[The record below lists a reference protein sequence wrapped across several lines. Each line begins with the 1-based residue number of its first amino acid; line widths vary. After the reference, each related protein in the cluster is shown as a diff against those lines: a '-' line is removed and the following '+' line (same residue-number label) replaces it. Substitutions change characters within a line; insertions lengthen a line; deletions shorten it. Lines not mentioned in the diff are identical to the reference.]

1 MTQLHVLKVFVGAD
15 GQGGNPLGVFLA
27 AGLWDAAKRQR
38 IAAEL
43 GFSETVF
50 VRDAGR
56 AEVRIHTP
64 ATELPLAGHPLVGT
78 SWLLRRA
85 GADVLVI
92 RPPAGDV
99 PTWVDG
105 ENTWIS
111 ARPELAP
118 EFDMRQ
124 LTAPADVDS
133 HPGAGPDEHLH
144 IWSWQDETAGEVRV
158 RVFPTRMGIVEDE
171 ATGSAAIRLG
181 ALLQRPLTIHQ
192 GLGSR
197 IVVRPCDDGTVA
209 IGGRVEYVESREYF

>member
-1 MTQLHVLKVFVGAD
+1 
-15 GQGGNPLGVFLA
+15 
-27 AGLWDAAKRQR
+27 
-38 IAAEL
+38 
-43 GFSETVF
+43 
-50 VRDAGR
+50 
-56 AEVRIHTP
+56 
-64 ATELPLAGHPLVGT
+64 
-78 SWLLRRA
+78 
-85 GADVLVI
+85 
-92 RPPAGDV
+92 
-99 PTWVDG
+99 
-105 ENTWIS
+105 
-111 ARPELAP
+111 
-118 EFDMRQ
+118 MRQ

-197 IVVRPCDDGTVA
+197 ILVRPCDDGTVA